1 MVELQLE
8 KLGKLLHWR
17 CSEPSVGPPICHPQT
32 CCHLNSLHFSSDH
45 WSSWNR
51 MNHLLPSFRDDHDD
65 HDFYRYP
72 GKNGKTSHVLEHD
85 LLMIY
90 RKSNPVS
97 FNMMHC

>member
-1 MVELQLE
+1 
-8 KLGKLLHWR
+8 
-17 CSEPSVGPPICHPQT
+17 
-32 CCHLNSLHFSSDH
+32 
-45 WSSWNR
+45 